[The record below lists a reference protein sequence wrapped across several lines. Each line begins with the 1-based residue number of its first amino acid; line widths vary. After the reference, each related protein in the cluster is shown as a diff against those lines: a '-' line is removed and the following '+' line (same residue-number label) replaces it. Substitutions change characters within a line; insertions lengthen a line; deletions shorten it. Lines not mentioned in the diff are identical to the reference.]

1 MRVHCLNHFDT
12 RLIIVYSN
20 KIALDVLDSG
30 FVSVPCQNAFLAYS
44 FLGHETTSGMLTFA
58 VYHLLK
64 NPSTLIKLRQEV
76 DDVIGTGN
84 ILLEHLDKMPYLNG
98 SPLCSISGCAL
109 LMLAPNLLAVMRET
123 LRLSPTIPARN
134 TSPLEDTEI
143 IGGDGDPSN
152 PTNKKYAIKKNA
164 PMVVHAHMTQIDP
177 RCWGEDAQ
185 LFRPERM
192 LDGKFE
198 AAPVSYC
205 AFLLT
210 S

>member
-1 MRVHCLNHFDT
+1 
-12 RLIIVYSN
+12 
-20 KIALDVLDSG
+20 
-30 FVSVPCQNAFLAYS
+30 
-44 FLGHETTSGMLTFA
+44 
-58 VYHLLK
+58 
-64 NPSTLIKLRQEV
+64 
-76 DDVIGTGN
+76 
-84 ILLEHLDKMPYLNG
+84 
-98 SPLCSISGCAL
+98 
-109 LMLAPNLLAVMRET
+109 MRET

-152 PTNKKYAIKKNA
+152 PANKKYAIKKNA

-210 S
+210 SWLTYFEPHAWQPFGFGIRACIVSCSLYALIYSFHKYHRGVRSHGKKPNLPS